1 MPMEAGAVGVRPTV
15 RPQAQNGVDGVTR
28 RESEGSSDGFRPQ
41 TNVAIKSAINDMAG
55 VLSKIATNENETV
68 AEMPQD
74 LQKVLQNVLK
84 NAFSFDKTLSE
95 GLGSTMESQ
104 RFSTEQLAS
113 MARTLTQMATLAE
126 NGYDIHFSD
135 GLQVLLTNLKDVVT
149 SAVNGSDLEPVLILK
164 ESFELLNGKEPE
176 ELPQA
181 LQDVIAQ
188 LKGAQT
194 SSVTTQSSN
203 FSNGLQQL
211 IRYFMPQKKTSQ
223 PSDIAT
229 KQQPDTTDFSKKDAL
244 NQTRRSA
251 KEITANATQTQKK
264 TNTQITAKKPSLQ
277 MNESIQ
283 EQQGT
288 KLSRGQTAGTQMRDS
303 LNQTRRSA
311 KEITANA
318 TQTQK
323 KTNTQITAKKPS
335 LQMNESI
342 QEQQG
347 TKLSRGQTAGTQMR
361 DSVQEKQG
369 RVANQGQTVDKKQA
383 ESEPIVNTKQ
393 PQPKDDFYLP
403 EKQYMKHSAYAA
415 EDMPSTLHQESPKG
429 ARSLLLDS
437 LENSSKTS
445 QGLDE
450 RQQIT
455 KNTPLNDLPENHPE
469 QMIGKNTEEIA
480 DRQITAREAREFLMQ
495 QPFENSSHLM
505 SSLKGAASH
514 LLQEGTLSPAE
525 AQALQRFVEGQGQ
538 VLSSKEARQI
548 ETLLRLCQQN
558 IPATV
563 QQAAIQQDLPE
574 LPRLWAFMQLC
585 DLAVTKRMNARQ
597 LKKAGQEI
605 ADFATSMRS
614 AMEGDHAI
622 QLGQRSMNFMMPLY
636 LGENEHSYP
645 TYIHVYDETQADKET
660 GALKKETWLRLC
672 VLTDHLGA
680 VELTCRV
687 YDREHLDLR
696 LFFAG
701 NDTAQQFRSFV
712 PEIRRKLRNSELH
725 LEDIAI
731 GAAND

>member
-55 VLSKIATNENETV
+55 VLSKISTNENETV
-68 AEMPQD
+68 AEVPQD

-223 PSDIAT
+223 PSDTAT

-264 TNTQITAKKPSLQ
+264 TNTQITAKKS
-277 MNESIQ
+277 
-283 EQQGT
+283 
-288 KLSRGQTAGTQMRDS
+288 
-303 LNQTRRSA
+303 
-311 KEITANA
+311 
-318 TQTQK
+318 
-323 KTNTQITAKKPS
+323 S

>member
-55 VLSKIATNENETV
+55 VLSKIATNENEAV

-113 MARTLTQMATLAE
+113 VARTLTQMATLAE

-223 PSDIAT
+223 PSDTAT

-264 TNTQITAKKPSLQ
+264 TNTQITAKNSSPQ
-277 MNESIQ
+277 MNE
-283 EQQGT
+283 
-288 KLSRGQTAGTQMRDS
+288 L
-303 LNQTRRSA
+303 
-311 KEITANA
+311 
-318 TQTQK
+318 
-323 KTNTQITAKKPS
+323 
-335 LQMNESI
+335 I

-383 ESEPIVNTKQ
+383 ESEPIANTKQ
-393 PQPKDDFYLP
+393 PQPKDDFYLS
-403 EKQYMKHSAYAA
+403 EKQNMKHSAYAA
-415 EDMPSTLHQESPKG
+415 EDMPSTLQQESPKG

-480 DRQITAREAREFLMQ
+480 GRQITAREAREFLMQ

-563 QQAAIQQDLPE
+563 QQAAIQQDLPG

-622 QLGQRSMNFMMPLY
+622 QPGQSSMNFMMPLY

-712 PEIRRKLRNSELH
+712 PELRRKLRNSKLH

>member
-55 VLSKIATNENETV
+55 VLSKIATNENEAV

-113 MARTLTQMATLAE
+113 VARTLTQMATLAE

-223 PSDIAT
+223 PSDTAT
-229 KQQPDTTDFSKKDAL
+229 KQQPDTTDFNKKDAL

-264 TNTQITAKKPSLQ
+264 TNTQIIAKNS
-277 MNESIQ
+277 
-283 EQQGT
+283 
-288 KLSRGQTAGTQMRDS
+288 
-303 LNQTRRSA
+303 
-311 KEITANA
+311 
-318 TQTQK
+318 
-323 KTNTQITAKKPS
+323 S

-403 EKQYMKHSAYAA
+403 E
-415 EDMPSTLHQESPKG
+415 
-429 ARSLLLDS
+429 
-437 LENSSKTS
+437 N
-445 QGLDE
+445 
-450 RQQIT
+450 
-455 KNTPLNDLPENHPE
+455 
-469 QMIGKNTEEIA
+469 
-480 DRQITAREAREFLMQ
+480 
-495 QPFENSSHLM
+495 
-505 SSLKGAASH
+505 
-514 LLQEGTLSPAE
+514 
-525 AQALQRFVEGQGQ
+525 
-538 VLSSKEARQI
+538 
-548 ETLLRLCQQN
+548 N
-558 IPATV
+558 I
-563 QQAAIQQDLPE
+563 
-574 LPRLWAFMQLC
+574 
-585 DLAVTKRMNARQ
+585 
-597 LKKAGQEI
+597 
-605 ADFATSMRS
+605 
-614 AMEGDHAI
+614 
-622 QLGQRSMNFMMPLY
+622 
-636 LGENEHSYP
+636 
-645 TYIHVYDETQADKET
+645 
-660 GALKKETWLRLC
+660 
-672 VLTDHLGA
+672 
-680 VELTCRV
+680 
-687 YDREHLDLR
+687 
-696 LFFAG
+696 
-701 NDTAQQFRSFV
+701 
-712 PEIRRKLRNSELH
+712 
-725 LEDIAI
+725 
-731 GAAND
+731 